1 MSNGHYLTIEEEL
14 DKFLDEE
21 ILKGKTFNLNDYIF
35 EEKIYFGNFSEIS
48 IVENKNN
55 KEKYVIKSFQKIK
68 IHQLNKELEIL
79 NEKNT
84 LEKVSN
90 NENIIKYYG
99 TTKDDFQIYIL
110 YEYINGEDLQKKILN
125 YGLPSENMVKYYF
138 IQILNSI
145 NYLHSINISHRDI
158 KPDNIII
165 TKDNKKIKLIDFG
178 SSCNLNGE
186 NYEKKYEEIK
196 NKEINKKKVYKYFI
210 GTPNFMAPEC
220 IHNKFSDK
228 RSDYWSLGCLLYN
241 LLTGFPPF
249 LGESTFIIF
258 EKSSEG
264 KFIFPNG
271 FLSTFAIDLINK
283 LLVVDADKRLNIN
296 QILNHP
302 FLKKEFEDKKFL
314 EKIPN
319 LNKEEEEL
327 LNIRIN
333 LVKKYENIKNITYKL
348 NLIKENEEMD
358 DEYKRKDNEILN
370 LIKNKDNIQKE
381 FNEALNNCINDIN
394 KFKKEDN
401 DDNQIFNNKL
411 NFLETQIKDDLF
423 NIKYYGY
430 EDLNKS
436 ESSSSSSEE
445 EEEEKN

>member
-1 MSNGHYLTIEEEL
+1 MSNGYYLTIEEEL

-48 IVENKNN
+48 IVENKNT
-55 KEKYVIKSFQKIK
+55 KEKYVIKSFQKTK

-79 NEKNT
+79 NEKNS

-99 TTKDDFQIYIL
+99 TTKDEFQIYIL

-125 YGLPSENMVKYYF
+125 YGLPSDNMLKYYF

-196 NKEINKKKVYKYFI
+196 NKEINKKKEYKYFI

-228 RSDYWSLGCLLYN
+228 
-241 LLTGFPPF
+241 
-249 LGESTFIIF
+249 
-258 EKSSEG
+258 
-264 KFIFPNG
+264 
-271 FLSTFAIDLINK
+271 
-283 LLVVDADKRLNIN
+283 
-296 QILNHP
+296 
-302 FLKKEFEDKKFL
+302 
-314 EKIPN
+314 
-319 LNKEEEEL
+319 
-327 LNIRIN
+327 
-333 LVKKYENIKNITYKL
+333 
-348 NLIKENEEMD
+348 
-358 DEYKRKDNEILN
+358 
-370 LIKNKDNIQKE
+370 
-381 FNEALNNCINDIN
+381 
-394 KFKKEDN
+394 
-401 DDNQIFNNKL
+401 
-411 NFLETQIKDDLF
+411 
-423 NIKYYGY
+423 
-430 EDLNKS
+430 
-436 ESSSSSSEE
+436 
-445 EEEEKN
+445 